1 MIERASRHYS
11 PALVLPGSL
20 PDNPADFRSRHIMS
34 LLVLGLNHRTAPIE
48 VRERIVFDADRLA
61 GALAS
66 LRALPGLAEALIVS
80 TCNRT
85 EIYCVGGDAE
95 LLAGWLVAES
105 GGHQALADCLY
116 RIGGPDAVRHAFS
129 VAAGLDSLI
138 LGEPQILGQL
148 KDAYRAAQ
156 QAGTAGALLNR
167 LFQTTFAVAKRVRT
181 ETAIGASAV
190 SVASAGIQLARRV
203 FAGFERHTA
212 LLVGAGEM
220 IELTARHLHAQR
232 IGRMI
237 IANRS
242 TKRAERIAEG
252 MPASV
257 IRLDALAAHLP
268 QADIVVSST
277 ARPGYVIGLDEVQR
291 AIDER
296 RHRPMFMLD
305 LAVPRDIDPGVAALE
320 DVYLYTIDDLRQVV
334 DENVKARQEEAA
346 VARRLIDAD
355 VAEFM
360 AGLKVL
366 DAVPMIREL
375 RSQAEAARDQSLEQ
389 ARRLLAS
396 GQPPE
401 AVLEQLASTLT
412 NRLLHAPSAALREAA
427 ESGDASL
434 AEAAARLFRSGRDP
448 K

>member
-1 MIERASRHYS
+1 
-11 PALVLPGSL
+11 
-20 PDNPADFRSRHIMS
+20 MS

-48 VRERIVFDADRLA
+48 VRERIVFDAERLP
-61 GALAS
+61 
-66 LRALPGLAEALIVS
+66 RALLALRGLPGMSEALIVS

-85 EIYCVGGDAE
+85 EVYAVGGAAE
-95 LLAGWLVAES
+95 SLAGWLVAES
-105 GGHQALADCLY
+105 GGDAAIAGCLY
-116 RIGGPDAVRHAFS
+116 RIEGPDAVRHVFS

-156 QAGTAGALLNR
+156 QAGTAGSVLNR

-181 ETAIGASAV
+181 ETAIGAAAV

-220 IELTARHLHAQR
+220 IELTARHLHAQGT
-232 IGRMI
+232 GRLI

-242 TKRAERIAEG
+242 TSRAERIAEG
-252 MPASV
+252 LPASV

-277 ARPGYVIGLDEVQR
+277 ARPGHVIALPDVER
-291 AIDER
+291 ALEER

-305 LAVPRDIDPGVAALE
+305 LAVPRDIDPAVAALE

-346 VARRLIDAD
+346 VARELIDAD
-355 VAEFM
+355 VAGFM
-360 AGLKVL
+360 AGLKVR
-366 DAVPMIREL
+366 DAVPVIREL
-375 RSQAEAARDQSLEQ
+375 RGQAETARDAALTE
-389 ARRLLAS
+389 ARRQLAA
-396 GQPPE
+396 GQPAE
-401 AVLEQLASTLT
+401 AVIEQLATTLT

-427 ESGDASL
+427 EGGDTTL
-434 AEAAARLFRSGRDP
+434 AEAAARLFRAGRDP
-448 K
+448 S

>member
-1 MIERASRHYS
+1 
-11 PALVLPGSL
+11 
-20 PDNPADFRSRHIMS
+20 MS
-34 LLVLGLNHRTAPIE
+34 FLVLGLNHRTAPIE
-48 VRERIVFDADRLA
+48 VRERIVFAAERLPA
-61 GALAS
+61 ALAS
-66 LRALPGLAEALIVS
+66 LAAVPGVAEALIVS

-85 EIYCVGGDAE
+85 ELYCVGAPAE
-95 LLAGWLVAES
+95 PLAGWLVAAS
-105 GGHQALADCLY
+105 GGDGAIADCLY
-116 RIGGPDAVRHAFS
+116 RIEGAEAARHAFS
-129 VAAGLDSLI
+129 VAAGLDSLV

-156 QAGTAGALLNR
+156 DAGTAGPLLNR
-167 LFQTTFAVAKRVRT
+167 LFQTTFAVAKRVRS

-190 SVASAGIQLARRV
+190 SVASAGIALARRV

-220 IELTARHLHAQR
+220 IQLVARHLAAQR
-232 IGRMI
+232 IGRLI

-242 TKRAERIAEG
+242 ESRAERIAEG

-277 ARPGYVIGLDEVQR
+277 ARPGHVIGLEDVKR
-291 AIDER
+291 ALLER

-305 LAVPRDIDPGVAALE
+305 LAVPRDVDPAVGALE
-320 DVYLYTIDDLRQVV
+320 DVYLYTVDDLRQVV
-334 DENVKARQEEAA
+334 DENVKAREAEAA
-346 VARRLIDAD
+346 LARRLIDAD

-360 AGLKVL
+360 AGLKVR

-375 RSQAEAARDQSLEQ
+375 RSQGEAARDAALAE
-389 ARRLLAS
+389 AKRLLAA
-396 GQPPE
+396 GNPPE
-401 AVLEQLASTLT
+401 AVVEQLAATLT

-427 ESGDASL
+427 GSGDASL
-434 AEAAARLFRSGRDP
+434 AEAAARLYRSRRDP
-448 K
+448 P